1 MDSHETRRRPAGKLP
16 RYRAARAFYITLVLG
31 IIFAAFAIRSH
42 YFPSHQQQGYQ
53 AAASISGRSSDPL
66 SHEPLLHIRDS
77 DDICRR
83 VNTIPVDDQCAF
95 IRKHCPIDEG
105 AFSLYL
111 ELYYCR
117 FAHLKPVAFTI
128 LISWLGLLFST
139 IGIAASDFFC
149 ENLESISAIL
159 GLSENVAG
167 VTFVAFGN
175 GSPDVFSTFAA
186 MGANS
191 GSLAVGELFGA
202 AGFITAVVA
211 GSMALIQ
218 TFHMPRSDFLRDTG
232 FFTVAA
238 VFSLY
243 FLWDGKLHLWECISM
258 VVFYIFYVVVVLL
271 MSSWKARKKAR
282 RAKEHAARGHFVS
295 PDDDDD
301 DDDSEFP
308 ETYHDEPSVRAVSR
322 QVSWG
327 VNSNEDFSALERGP
341 GSAQLEEE
349 DAEEARDRIIMSEM
363 AHEMRLNRPTR
374 RTRSS
379 TATPIRPSL
388 VGALEFQSVLK
399 SLHRAQN
406 HQTIALHSRRFS
418 DDPTYALTD
427 VDQLSTVS
435 DPASRSQSSVRSN
448 PDHFPRIPRGHAA
461 NLSVPDVGPSGRMR
475 AVSANDAAGLQLDP
489 DLRRFSRD
497 EPQEGQPDDQASEDD
512 FALASMSSLHDDPA
526 SLSGR
531 QVPLTLNVQAATPRE
546 HASFSE
552 SPGAMTPRH
561 DASFL
566 RPVVQQARGQAMYN
580 NIQQHRPAHRRTSSA
595 RQAHEVPIIVV
606 PDEDGDANATF
617 PFPSYR
623 DSPTSSISG
632 GPRSPMSSR
641 APSLHLASPLGPVDS
656 PDCFSDQDGPCNE
669 AEKPLRWWPYNLLPP
684 PSVILRTL
692 FPTVVRWHDRS
703 FWGKCVGISAM
714 PSVFLLTLTLP
725 VVPLDD
731 MMAKDD
737 TPPLDE
743 SMHWSAKPPTR
754 VKSQGPKTAD
764 HSVKGVPVASLVQ
777 VDESGSSD
785 ITAEHQESTSEPTH
799 PIGANLT
806 ALDTALQHESPVARL
821 PVPHYEAHE
830 GPRVWNRWLLIIQ
843 LFLAPQFIL
852 LAIYLQ
858 APTDLEPRWLLRS
871 SLICLVVSLVLLI
884 PLLLTTTPTHKPR
897 MYHTIL
903 SNAGFIVSVAWI
915 STVASQVVDS
925 LKALA
930 VICNM
935 SHAIMG
941 LTIFAVGNSLGDLVA
956 NVTLAQLG
964 RPVMALS
971 ACFGGP
977 LLNILLGIGLS
988 GSYILISGAE
998 RRHEKHPDKHL
1009 RFKTFHIE
1017 VERTLIISGFT
1028 LLLTLVGLMI
1038 AVPLNKFQFGKRI
1051 GWCLIALWTIS
1062 TIINV
1067 AIEVAGL
1074 NTSGHKHT

>member
-1 MDSHETRRRPAGKLP
+1 MDNNETRRRPAGKLP

-31 IIFAAFAIRSH
+31 FIFAAFAIRSH
-42 YFPSHQQQGYQ
+42 YYLPHEQQSDQTT
-53 AAASISGRSSDPL
+53 ASIFSRSSDAL
-66 SHEPLLHIRDS
+66 SHEPLLHVRDS

-83 VNTIPVDDQCAF
+83 VNTVSVDEQCAF
-95 IRKHCPIDEG
+95 IRKHCPTDEG
-105 AFSLYL
+105 AFSIYL

-117 FAHLKPVAFTI
+117 FAHVKPVAFTI

-149 ENLESISAIL
+149 ENLETISAIL

-218 TFHMPRSDFLRDTG
+218 TFQMPRSDFLRDTG
-232 FFTVAA
+232 FFAVAA
-238 VFSLY
+238 MFSLY

-258 VVFYIFYVVVVLL
+258 VVFYIFYVIVVLL
-271 MSSWKARKKAR
+271 MSSWKARRKAR
-282 RAKEHAARGHFVS
+282 KAKEHAARGHFIS
-295 PDDDDD
+295 ADDGDA
-301 DDDSEFP
+301 EIHEP
-308 ETYHDEPSVRAVSR
+308 YHDDPNERGVLR

-327 VNSNEDFSALERGP
+327 LSSNEDFSALERGP
-341 GSAQLEEE
+341 GSAQAEDD
-349 DAEEARDRIIMSEM
+349 DAEEARDRVIMSEV

-418 DDPTYALTD
+418 DDPTYVLTD

-448 PDHFPRIPRGHAA
+448 PDHFPHVPRGHAA
-461 NLSVPDVGPSGRMR
+461 NLSVPDVGPRGRIR
-475 AVSANDAAGLQLDP
+475 AVSANDAAGLKIDP

-497 EPQEGQPDDQASEDD
+497 EIRETRLDDQASEDD
-512 FALASMSSLHDDPA
+512 FALASTSSLHDGPE
-526 SLSGR
+526 SISGR
-531 QVPLTLNVQAATPRE
+531 HVPLTLNIQAATPRD
-546 HASFSE
+546 HSSFTDGLSAI
-552 SPGAMTPRH
+552 PPRH
-561 DASFL
+561 NASFL
-566 RPVVQQARGQAMYN
+566 LPVAQQARGQAMYN
-580 NIQQHRPAHRRTSSA
+580 AVQRQEHRPVHRRTSSA
-595 RQAHEVPIIVV
+595 RQAHEVPTIVV
-606 PDEDGDANATF
+606 PGEDDDADASF
-617 PFPSYR
+617 PFPNFR

-632 GPRSPMSSR
+632 GSRSPMSSR
-641 APSLHLASPLGPVDS
+641 APSVHPASPLGPVYS
-656 PDCFSDQDGPCNE
+656 PDNISVYQSDECEQG
-669 AEKPLRWWPYNLLPP
+669 EKPLRWWPYNILPP
-684 PSVILRTL
+684 PSIILRTL
-692 FPTVVRWHDRS
+692 FPTVVHWRDRS
-703 FWGKCVGISAM
+703 LWGKCVGISAM

-725 VVPLDD
+725 VVPVDD
-731 MMAKDD
+731 MAAKED
-737 TPPLDE
+737 PNPLDE
-743 SMHWSAKPPTR
+743 STHWPGKPPARVNSQGAKP
-754 VKSQGPKTAD
+754 AD
-764 HSVKGVPVASLVQ
+764 HAAKAVPVAPLVQ
-777 VDESGSSD
+777 VEEHINTD
-785 ITAEHQESTSEPTH
+785 ITTEHHGSTLEHADRADAT
-799 PIGANLT
+799 LT
-806 ALDTALQHESPVARL
+806 AVDTALQPEGNVSKL
-821 PVPHYEAHE
+821 PVPHFEEHE
-830 GPRVWNRWLLIIQ
+830 GPRVWNRWLLITQ

-858 APTDLEPRWLLRS
+858 APTDFEPRWVLRS

-897 MYHTIL
+897 VYHTIL

-988 GSYILISGAE
+988 GSYILITGAE
-998 RRHEKHPDKHL
+998 RRHEKHPEKHL
-1009 RFKTFHIE
+1009 HFKAFHIE

-1028 LLLTLVGLMI
+1028 LLLTLIGLMI

-1051 GWCLIALWTIS
+1051 GWCLIALWVIS

-1067 AIEVAGL
+1067 TIEVAGL
-1074 NTSGHKHT
+1074 NGWGHRKG

>member
-1 MDSHETRRRPAGKLP
+1 MDNNETRRRPAGKLP

-42 YFPSHQQQGYQ
+42 CFLPDEQH
-53 AAASISGRSSDPL
+53 AAASIFSRSSDPL
-66 SHEPLLHIRDS
+66 SHEPLLHTRDS
-77 DDICRR
+77 DDVCRR
-83 VNTIPVDDQCAF
+83 VNNIPVDDQCAF
-95 IRKHCPIDEG
+95 IRKHCPTDEG

-117 FAHLKPVAFTI
+117 FAHVKPVAFTI

-149 ENLESISAIL
+149 ENLETISAIL

-218 TFHMPRSDFLRDTG
+218 TFQMPRSDFLRDTG

-238 VFSLY
+238 IFSLY

-258 VVFYIFYVVVVLL
+258 VVFYIFYVIVVLL

-282 RAKEHAARGHFVS
+282 KAKEHAARGHFIS
-295 PDDDDD
+295 PDDDDR
-301 DDDSEFP
+301 EVHEP
-308 ETYHDEPSVRAVSR
+308 YHDEPSERGPSR

-327 VNSNEDFSALERGP
+327 LNSNEDFSALERGP
-341 GSAQLEEE
+341 GSAQAEDD
-349 DAEEARDRIIMSEM
+349 DAEEARDRVMMSEV
-363 AHEMRLNRPTR
+363 AYEMRINRPTR

-379 TATPIRPSL
+379 TAIPIRPSL

-418 DDPTYALTD
+418 DDPTYALTE

-448 PDHFPRIPRGHAA
+448 PDHFHRIPRGHAA
-461 NLSVPDVGPSGRMR
+461 NLSVPDVGPRGRMR
-475 AVSANDAAGLQLDP
+475 AVSANDAAGLKIDP

-497 EPQEGQPDDQASEDD
+497 ETQQHQLDDQASEDD
-512 FALASMSSLHDDPA
+512 FALASTSSLHDGPE
-526 SLSGR
+526 SINGR
-531 QVPLTLNVQAATPRE
+531 QVPLTLNVQAATPRD
-546 HASFSE
+546 HPPFCE
-552 SPGAMTPRH
+552 SPGVLTPRH

-566 RPVVQQARGQAMYN
+566 RPVLQQAQGQAMN
-580 NIQQHRPAHRRTSSA
+580 NDVQRNGYRPTHRRTSSA
-595 RQAHEVPIIVV
+595 RQAREVPIIVV
-606 PDEDGDANATF
+606 PDEDNSADATS
-617 PFPSYR
+617 PFPSLR
-623 DSPTSSISG
+623 DSPASSISG

-641 APSLHLASPLGPVDS
+641 APSIHLTSPLGPVDS
-656 PDCFSDQDGPCNE
+656 PDYFSDYQDDPCE
-669 AEKPLRWWPYNLLPP
+669 EGEKPLRWWPYKVLPP
-684 PSVILRTL
+684 PSIILRTL

-703 FWGKCVGISAM
+703 LWGKCVGISAM

-725 VVPLDD
+725 VVPVDE
-731 MMAKDD
+731 MCGKDD
-737 TPPLDE
+737 PNPLDT
-743 SMHWSAKPPTR
+743 SMHWQGKPHAQAD
-754 VKSQGPKTAD
+754 SHGPKSPD
-764 HSVKGVPVASLVQ
+764 HPFKGAPVAPLIQ
-777 VDESGSSD
+777 VEERGTSD
-785 ITAEHQESTSEPTH
+785 VTAEHLESTSGRAP
-799 PIGANLT
+799 PGGATLT
-806 ALDTALQHESPVARL
+806 TLDIALQHESPTARL
-821 PVPHYEAHE
+821 PAPHYEEHE
-830 GPRVWNRWLLIIQ
+830 SPRVWNRWLLIIQ

-858 APTDLEPRWLLRS
+858 APTDLEPRWVLRS

-897 MYHTIL
+897 VYHTIL
-903 SNAGFIVSVAWI
+903 SNVGFIVSVAWI

-998 RRHEKHPDKHL
+998 RRHEKHPEKHL

-1038 AVPLNKFQFGKRI
+1038 AVPLNKFQIGKRI

-1062 TIINV
+1062 TVINV

-1074 NTSGHKHT
+1074 NSSGRRHN